1 MSGNLTQLPRRVVG
15 IHFTEESLV
24 PVVVL
29 KAAGLQAEHLIAEA
43 TRDNLKPVVES
54 KLLTGQ
60 LYRIPVDQTVTPDL
74 FPLMAALLAHV
85 VQVDKTLSD
94 KLKGTS

>member
-1 MSGNLTQLPRRVVG
+1 MSGETSQLPRRVVG
-15 IHFTEESLV
+15 VHFTEDSLV

-29 KAAGLQAEHLIAEA
+29 KAAGQQAESVVADAIKD
-43 TRDNLKPVVES
+43 RLKPVVES
-54 KLLTGQ
+54 RLLTAQ
-60 LYRIPVDQTVTPDL
+60 LYRIPMDQAVTPDL

-94 KLKGTS
+94 KLKGSP